1 MVENDIKIINDSKLS
16 EKTFLN
22 NDHYKIKDNKPIE
35 SSPLIYKKKIR
46 NPGVDFIRMIA
57 MNGIIINH
65 LVYQGN
71 GIFKFAEYKKQL
83 VFLNSLFFWHNN
95 GFVLLSGFVGYK
107 TNKYSNLL
115 YLWLSTVFY
124 SVGIHLY
131 FIKFRPHSFIR
142 YKMPNEYFPIIFE
155 RYWFFT
161 IYFGMYL
168 LLPVINKGISLLTKV
183 ELNS

>member
-22 NDHYKIKDNKPIE
+22 NDHHKIKDNKPIE

-71 GIFKFAEYKKQL
+71 GIFKFAEYKK
-83 VFLNSLFFWHNN
+83 
-95 GFVLLSGFVGYK
+95 
-107 TNKYSNLL
+107 
-115 YLWLSTVFY
+115 
-124 SVGIHLY
+124 
-131 FIKFRPHSFIR
+131 
-142 YKMPNEYFPIIFE
+142 
-155 RYWFFT
+155 
-161 IYFGMYL
+161 
-168 LLPVINKGISLLTKV
+168 
-183 ELNS
+183 